1 MLKQLTLSVA
11 IAAAVITMSS
21 VGCTKTPP
29 PPPVHDTVTV
39 IKKDTLTDTL
49 YATKPDPTVNLTK
62 GLLLYLPFSGNIAD
76 SSGNNNP
83 TVASGSVLT
92 YDAHGY
98 ANSAFGAD
106 GTGTKKIYVTNN
118 GSIQFDTA
126 YSVALGFMTN
136 DTANA
141 GTYISMIDP
150 ATGYGV
156 TFNIGQTTT
165 SYSRFAWGT
174 EDVTLGCGQ
183 YGKNDLVNIVDTTNF
198 RPVPGSWYKAV
209 MIYHRGATQIYIN
222 GQLIYAKTGLGTL
235 ANLCPAAKIMIG
247 AWWDSDPL
255 RFNGKL
261 DNIRLYNRVLTPHEI
276 ALLSSS
282 YQVTSN
288 SVRQVIS
295 R

>member
-1 MLKQLTLSVA
+1 
-11 IAAAVITMSS
+11 
-21 VGCTKTPP
+21 
-29 PPPVHDTVTV
+29 V
-39 IKKDTLTDTL
+39 IKNDTLTDTL

-83 TVASGSVLT
+83 TLASGSVLT

-106 GTGTKKIYVTNN
+106 GTGTKKIYVSNN

-136 DTANA
+136 DTINQ

-165 SYSRFAWGT
+165 SPSRFAWGT
-174 EDVTLGCGQ
+174 EDVTLGCSQ
-183 YGKNDLVNIVDTTNF
+183 YGKNDATNIVDTTNF

-222 GQLIYAKTGLGTL
+222 GQLIYSKVGLGTL
-235 ANLCPAAKIMIG
+235 ANLCPSAKIMIG

-276 ALLSSS
+276 TALSSS

-288 SVRQVIS
+288 SVKQVIS